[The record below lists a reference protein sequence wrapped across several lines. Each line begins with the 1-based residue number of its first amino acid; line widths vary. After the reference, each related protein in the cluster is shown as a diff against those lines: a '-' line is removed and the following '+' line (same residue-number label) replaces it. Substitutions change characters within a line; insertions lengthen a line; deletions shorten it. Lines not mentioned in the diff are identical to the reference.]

1 MGDWSPCI
9 WREQPL
15 CSMRWHLAGEERR
28 EGQWTKRE
36 CAGQSYRPGQMDTE
50 EDRIRVVV
58 MGDTRVGKS
67 AILTRFLYNTVKV
80 CLRAYDIQLSSP
92 MSFQG

>member
-1 MGDWSPCI
+1 MYCPCI

-15 CSMRWHLAGEERR
+15 CRSRWHLAGEEKI
-28 EGQWTKRE
+28 ECQWTKRE
-36 CAGQSYRPGQMDTE
+36 CTRQRYRPEQMDTE

-67 AILTRFLYNTVKV
+67 AILTRFLYNTIKV
-80 CLRAYDIQLSSP
+80 CLRAYDLQLSTP
-92 MSFQG
+92 MSFLV

>member
-1 MGDWSPCI
+1 MWY
-9 WREQPL
+9 
-15 CSMRWHLAGEERR
+15 LAGKERR
-28 EGQWTKRE
+28 NGQWTEKVCVR
-36 CAGQSYRPGQMDTE
+36 QSYRPGQMDTE

-80 CLRAYDIQLSSP
+80 CVRAYDLQLSTP
-92 MSFQG
+92 MSFLV